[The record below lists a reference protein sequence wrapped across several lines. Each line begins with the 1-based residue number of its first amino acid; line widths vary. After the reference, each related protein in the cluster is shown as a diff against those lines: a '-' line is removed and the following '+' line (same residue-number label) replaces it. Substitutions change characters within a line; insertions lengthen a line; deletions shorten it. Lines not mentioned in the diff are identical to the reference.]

1 MGIQNFWDLVEPSGR
16 NVSIECMRGKRLAVD
31 ISIWLHQIIHAMRT
45 TTGET
50 IPNAHIYIV
59 IFRLCKLIF
68 YGIKPVIVFDG
79 DAPALKK
86 QTLKRR
92 KEKAERARTKMN
104 EIKQDMILTDLVE
117 KIKSGVYT
125 FRFNQS
131 QNLDSAEVKEN
142 VESVD
147 DQEFEG
153 EGEDEKEGIEE
164 QEAKLS
170 NLYNITSSDREIIYV
185 DLPYK
190 SIC

>member
-1 MGIQNFWDLVEPSGR
+1 M
-16 NVSIECMRGKRLAVD
+16 D

-125 FRFNQS
+125 SRFN
-131 QNLDSAEVKEN
+131 
-142 VESVD
+142 
-147 DQEFEG
+147 
-153 EGEDEKEGIEE
+153 
-164 QEAKLS
+164 
-170 NLYNITSSDREIIYV
+170 
-185 DLPYK
+185 K
-190 SIC
+190 S